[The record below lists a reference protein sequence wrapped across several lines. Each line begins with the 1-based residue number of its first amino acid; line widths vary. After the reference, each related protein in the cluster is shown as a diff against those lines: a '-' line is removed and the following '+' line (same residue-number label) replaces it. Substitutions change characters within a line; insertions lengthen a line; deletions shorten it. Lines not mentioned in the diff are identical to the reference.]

1 MFLNKDNFVRK
12 KSRNKLLVVAI
23 SLLVCFANVNFVS
36 ASTKNYILEHIDA
49 RFHQYDNPAS
59 ASVNKPKCSTENF
72 CYCKLNFPEV
82 SLGYDLGTWI
92 SRSRFSVGVFKT
104 DAWPLYEIRMIS
116 ADYGRKNVEKLYGSK
131 LTVKEGECFM
141 QDQLTFVD
149 GDRDYEMNP
158 ILPEDITCEYML
170 ANGYGCCCANNTDGS
185 VECTQTAKDQTDC
198 TLHCANPTDTAYPDE
213 PNCSAR
219 NRKAYVSTST
229 VDIDL
234 ESVRAEAAKQLN
246 PLSWLAK
253 KAGGETA
260 TGQINNFIGV
270 ALKFFMYAIG
280 SLLLLFYVYAG
291 FLWMTAMGNA
301 EKITK
306 AKTIMF
312 WATLSIVVQLFAY
325 ALVQSV
331 LNLLQNG

>member
-1 MFLNKDNFVRK
+1 MKKIVLILVGLATFLAVPGMVAASSYTSEDMYLNSLWEADGTAANIGNNKTLCVETSFCICHVAFDFSAFRSTQKYTGKFFDGAKLYSLHNEFNFLDTNGDESIGNPYVSASLKINDSGKECLINFEDIPWPAKYDNFV
-12 KSRNKLLVVAI
+12 NWP
-23 SLLVCFANVNFVS
+23 
-36 ASTKNYILEHIDA
+36 TIDC
-49 RFHQYDNPAS
+49 HYN
-59 ASVNKPKCSTENF
+59 T
-72 CYCKLNFPEV
+72 
-82 SLGYDLGTWI
+82 
-92 SRSRFSVGVFKT
+92 
-104 DAWPLYEIRMIS
+104 
-116 ADYGRKNVEKLYGSK
+116 
-131 LTVKEGECFM
+131 
-141 QDQLTFVD
+141 
-149 GDRDYEMNP
+149 
-158 ILPEDITCEYML
+158 

-185 VECTQTAKDQTDC
+185 VECTQTVKDKTDC

-312 WATLSIVVQLFAY
+312 WCTLSIVVQLFAY